1 MSLAAVNLGRV
12 LEALRPMLTDSVIRR
27 SVGHEVFRRGAAYA
41 SQGRVSD
48 IAYSRTH
55 GQVVATVIGSAGRR
69 YRTVAAY
76 DAGSAQWWGDCSCP
90 VGEDCKHVA
99 AVLVAARESL
109 GGSPPARASR
119 TPDWETALA
128 DLVPSTAPS
137 GQRAGTALGLQ
148 FEVPGTS
155 APSVRLRPVVMGAK
169 GRWIRTGVSWR
180 NLQYDYYGQ
189 RDPAHAAALR
199 ALHRAHQAADDS
211 PAYYGYADAP
221 VLLEEFGP
229 ALWPALRQA
238 VDDGVTLVTT
248 RGGPVHVADEP
259 VSLAVDLRRDGDADL
274 LIEPV
279 VDLGSDVRVP
289 AGAVRL
295 LGSPPHGA
303 VLLPGGPG
311 LPSDLVPDKGLLL
324 VPVRQ
329 VPRRA
334 EKLLTAGSLR
344 VPAADRGRFLTGF
357 YPALHRT
364 LPVRSFDGSVELPEV
379 LPPQLCLHVDHTGG
393 HRARLTWSVQ
403 YRTGEE
409 VRRLPLAGENGAAPD
424 PGRDVAA

>member
-1 MSLAAVNLGRV
+1 

-148 FEVPGTS
+148 FEVQETS

-229 ALWPALRQA
+229 ALWPALQQA
-238 VDDGVTLVTT
+238 VDEGVTL
-248 RGGPVHVADEP
+248 
-259 VSLAVDLRRDGDADL
+259 
-274 LIEPV
+274 
-279 VDLGSDVRVP
+279 
-289 AGAVRL
+289 
-295 LGSPPHGA
+295 
-303 VLLPGGPG
+303 
-311 LPSDLVPDKGLLL
+311 
-324 VPVRQ
+324 
-329 VPRRA
+329 
-334 EKLLTAGSLR
+334 
-344 VPAADRGRFLTGF
+344 
-357 YPALHRT
+357 
-364 LPVRSFDGSVELPEV
+364 
-379 LPPQLCLHVDHTGG
+379 
-393 HRARLTWSVQ
+393 
-403 YRTGEE
+403 
-409 VRRLPLAGENGAAPD
+409 
-424 PGRDVAA
+424 